1 LVKPDRVLTP
11 HTLEQVGFKLLSP
24 TALPQVRRRSDVGEP
39 AILYCHDAVCQPD
52 DVSWTDRLPV
62 VFQRLAGLGVDADDP
77 EDVRLDKAML
87 TLVASLLAAMA
98 FAWIAIYLA
107 IGLPRSAAI
116 PFAYQ
121 LCVVASFVGFART
134 KRIRGVRAVLLVLML
149 VLPFALQWSLGGF
162 ANGSAVAAWAGITP
176 ILAYLFGARSRAS
189 LAAFVVLLGVSAM
202 FETTLARDAPYIAAD
217 VRAALFAMNLAGPS
231 IAAFLALLYF
241 TSERDRTRAALAQE
255 HRLLEAEQAR
265 SERLLLNILP
275 AAIADQ
281 LRDGATTIAESQPDV
296 SVLFADIVGFTP
308 LGEDLG
314 PHALVD
320 LLNEVFVVF
329 DDLAEAA
336 GLEKIKTI
344 GDAYMVVGGLPTPR
358 ADHLLALLE
367 LAIAMCDATSQIG
380 TPGGEPLQLRI
391 GIDTGPVVAGVIGRR
406 KFSYDVWGDTV
417 NTASRMESH
426 GVPGRIQV
434 TARVARAA
442 CHQFDFERRTS
453 VEIKGKGAMETF
465 LLVRARNVDARSR

>member
-1 LVKPDRVLTP
+1 MVLYSSNEVCEPDEVP
-11 HTLEQVGFKLLSP
+11 
-24 TALPQVRRRSDVGEP
+24 
-39 AILYCHDAVCQPD
+39 
-52 DVSWTDRLPV
+52 WTDRLPAA
-62 VFQRLAGLGVDADDP
+62 FQRLATLGVAADDP

-87 TLVASLLAAMA
+87 ALVSALIAVMA
-98 FAWIAIYLA
+98 FAWVGIYLA

-116 PFAYQ
+116 PFVYQ
-121 LCVVASFVGFART
+121 LCVVACLVSFART
-134 KRIRGVRAVLLVLML
+134 KRIHTVRAVLLVLML
-149 VLPFALQWSLGGF
+149 LLPFALQWSLGGF

-176 ILAYLFGARSRAS
+176 ILAYLFGARSWSS
-189 LAAFVVLLGVSAM
+189 LAAFLTLLVVSGV
-202 FETTLARDAPYIAAD
+202 FETTLAGTAPYIAED

-241 TSERDRTRAALAQE
+241 TTERDQTRAALTRE

-275 AAIADQ
+275 PAIADQ
-281 LRDGATTIAESQPDV
+281 LRAGVTTIAESQPDV

-308 LGEDLG
+308 LAKDLG
-314 PHALVD
+314 ANALVE
-320 LLNEVFVVF
+320 LLNEVFVIF
-329 DDLAEAA
+329 DDLAEAQ

-358 ADHLLALLE
+358 ADHLVALLD
-367 LAIAMCDATSQIG
+367 LAIAMCDATWQVQ
-380 TPGGEPLQLRI
+380 TPSGASLQLRI
-391 GIDTGPVVAGVIGRR
+391 GIDAGPVVAGVIGRR

-434 TARVARAA
+434 TERVARAA
-442 CHQFDFERRTS
+442 CHKFDFEARTPI
-453 VEIKGKGAMETF
+453 EIKGKGAMKTF
-465 LLVRARNVDARSR
+465 LLLGVRNVETPAN

>member
-1 LVKPDRVLTP
+1 
-11 HTLEQVGFKLLSP
+11 
-24 TALPQVRRRSDVGEP
+24 
-39 AILYCHDAVCQPD
+39 
-52 DVSWTDRLPV
+52 VSWTDRLPV

-77 EDVRLDKAML
+77 DDVRLDKAMV
-87 TLVASLLAAMA
+87 TLVASLLAAMSC
-98 FAWIAIYLA
+98 AWIAIYLA

-116 PFAYQ
+116 PFVYQ
-121 LCVVASFVGFART
+121 LCVIASLVGFART
-134 KRIRGVRAVLLVLML
+134 KRIRTIRTILLVLML

-176 ILAYLFGARSRAS
+176 LLAYLFGARSWAS
-189 LAAFVVLLGVSAM
+189 LGAFVVLLAVSGM
-202 FETTLARDAPYIAAD
+202 FETTLAGSAPHIGAG
-217 VRAALFAMNLAGPS
+217 VRAALFVMNLAGPS

-241 TSERDRTRAALAQE
+241 TNERDRTRAALVHE

-275 AAIADQ
+275 APIAEQ

-296 SVLFADIVGFTP
+296 TVLFADIVGFTP
-308 LGEDLG
+308 LAQDLG
-314 PHALVD
+314 ARALVD
-320 LLNEVFVVF
+320 LLNEVFVLF

-358 ADHLLALLE
+358 ADHLASVLE
-367 LAIAMCDATSQIG
+367 LAIAMCDAISDVR
-380 TPGGEPLQLRI
+380 TPHGEPLQLRI
-391 GIDTGPVVAGVIGRR
+391 GIDAGPVVAGVIGRR

-426 GVPGRIQV
+426 GVPGRVQV
-434 TARVARAA
+434 TERVARAA
-442 CHQFDFERRTS
+442 WARFDFEARRS
-453 VEIKGKGAMETF
+453 VAIKGKGTTTTY
-465 LLVRARNVDARSR
+465 LLVCARASPSPTRFDATFEALAGERDDL